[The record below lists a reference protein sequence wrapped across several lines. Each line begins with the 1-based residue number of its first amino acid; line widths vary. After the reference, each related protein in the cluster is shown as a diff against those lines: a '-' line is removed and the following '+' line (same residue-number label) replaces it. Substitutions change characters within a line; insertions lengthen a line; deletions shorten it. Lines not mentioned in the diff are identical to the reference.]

1 MTGRLDQ
8 KRMLL
13 GALVIS
19 MVAAVPTACT
29 FIGAGIGAV
38 ASPERTPQ
46 RLPGYE
52 TQRIPIGTD
61 VVVQMHSGEIVRG
74 TYAGPLRDPYG
85 MPVPNVIVLDRS
97 ATKRTLRIEEIYSVN
112 VPGRTSGAW
121 VGAAVGLAVDVLVI
135 AAVASAMP
143 DRDEKPKSETDGGW
157 GSGRFSCP
165 LVFGFDGQSYRLEAE
180 VFGGALFP
188 SMPRTDWARLDRAAE
203 HDGELRLKITGQP
216 GETQFL
222 DELAL
227 VTVDHA
233 PGTEVIPSRRG
244 DFLLVSHAK
253 PAIRARGF
261 GGRDVLESVRAA
273 DERYWESNPFGRKPD
288 VEEHVRDFIEL
299 DFERPAGAD
308 SATLALR
315 VRNTSWG
322 AHIQSELVALLG
334 SGREAFERQLEQS
347 PELRAATHAA
357 MVREGMLLVKIFED
371 GAWRTV
377 DHVWEVG
384 PAAAREVAV
393 PLELALV
400 PDNLVKLRLESS
412 VGLWRVDRA
421 RIDFGPVRAVA
432 GQELAPSTVLDTRGH
447 EHAQSLSRM
456 DQRYVEMPWDADL
469 RAAFSAP
476 PIPHGQR
483 RSVFVKA
490 SGWYRIHA
498 DDRARG
504 RPDLVERMIAEP
516 GAYGRFALQDLEKHV
531 AEALR

>member
-1 MTGRLDQ
+1 MTRRLDP
-8 KRMLL
+8 KRILL
-13 GALVIS
+13 GALVLS

-29 FIGAGIGAV
+29 FIGAGIGAA
-38 ASPERTPQ
+38 ASPRRDEQ

-85 MPVPNVIVLDRS
+85 RPVPNLIVLDRPPTRRS
-97 ATKRTLRIEEIYSVN
+97 LRIEEIYLVS

-143 DRDEKPKSETDGGW
+143 DRDKKPKTETDGGW
-157 GSGRFSCP
+157 GSGQMSCP
-165 LVFGFDGQSYRLEAE
+165 LVFGFDGKSYRLEAE

-188 SMPRTDWARLDRAAE
+188 SMPRTDWARLDHAAE
-203 HDGELRLKITGQP
+203 HNGELYLKITGQP

-222 DELAL
+222 DDLAL

-233 PGTEVIPSRRG
+233 PGAEVLPSRGGR
-244 DFLLVSHAK
+244 FLLVADPK

-261 GGRDVLESVRAA
+261 GGRSVLESVRAA
-273 DERYWESNPFGRKPD
+273 DERYWESIPFGRKASVP
-288 VEEHVRDFIEL
+288 EQLRDFIEL

-322 AHIQSELVALLG
+322 AHIQRELVALLG
-334 SGREAFERQLEQS
+334 SGRAAFERRLEQS

-357 MVREGMLLVKIFED
+357 MVREGMLLVKIFEN

-393 PLELALV
+393 PLELARV
-400 PDNLVKLRLESS
+400 QGNLVKVRLESS
-412 VGLWRVDRA
+412 VGLWRVDRVGM
-421 RIDFGPVRAVA
+421 DMGPVRAVT
-432 GQELAPSTVLDTRGH
+432 GQELSASTVLDTSGQ
-447 EHAQSLSRM
+447 EHAETLSRM
-456 DQRYVEMPWDADL
+456 DRRYVEMPWDAEL

-476 PIPHGQR
+476 PIAHGRR
-483 RSVFVKA
+483 RSLFVKA

-498 DDRARG
+498 DDRAPG
-504 RPDLVERMIAEP
+504 RPDLVQRMMVEP
-516 GAYGRFALQDLEKHV
+516 GAYGRFALQELDKQV
-531 AEALR
+531 AEVLR